1 MPHRPEVN
9 LLLVE
14 DNQLD
19 VKIFRR
25 ALNSAGLDHPI
36 QVAGNGVEALAA
48 LRGEGDDPPVER
60 PNVVLLDINMPRMN
74 GLEFLRELRAD
85 PELRNQVVFVLS
97 TSDAEHDRE
106 RVYEYN
112 VAGYLLKC
120 SAGEDF
126 VDTVRMLGK
135 YMEKVRLPL
144 H

>member
-1 MPHRPEVN
+1 MPHRPDVN

-19 VKIFRR
+19 VKIFQR
-25 ALNSAGLDHPI
+25 AMRSAGLDQPF
-36 QVAGNGVEALAA
+36 QVAGNGVEALER
-48 LRGEGDDPPVER
+48 LRGDAGVPPLER
-60 PNVVLLDINMPRMN
+60 PNVILLDLNMPRMN
-74 GLEFLRELRAD
+74 GLEFLQELCAD

-97 TSDAEHDRE
+97 TSDAPHDRE

-112 VAGYLLKC
+112 VAGYMLKG

-126 VDTVRMLGK
+126 VDTIRMLGK